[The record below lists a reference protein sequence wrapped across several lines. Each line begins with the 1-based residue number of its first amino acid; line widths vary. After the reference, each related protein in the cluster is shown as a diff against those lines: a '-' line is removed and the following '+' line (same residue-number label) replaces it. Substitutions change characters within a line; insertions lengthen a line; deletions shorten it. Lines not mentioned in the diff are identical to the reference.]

1 MLVADQSM
9 AAWADVLP
17 FADAPDLSERFDRLD
32 HRLRGAPVTGDG
44 SEIFDLA
51 WDAFST
57 LSEEPATDARAMCL
71 LLISRNKYFRG
82 LPFDGIEPANQALA
96 VAERVNNDGVL
107 AKCLKML
114 GLMHA
119 ETGNFPAAMTFLTRA
134 LPAARGAHDSEQE
147 SGIFTNLGLA
157 HQYAGQFSMAIP
169 CYERA
174 VEIAEL
180 VNTTRL
186 TQAVPLV
193 NIAIASLYLR
203 DFSRGLAAAERAIE
217 LLAEPSDDSER
228 MARATIE
235 FAYTRLLLEVRNVPL
250 ALERARLA
258 RLHAKGA
265 GTLGELYAEMALGLA
280 EVHDPATCDIG
291 LSRLQRAI
299 NESRRGVPS
308 ALRDALATIVR
319 AYEVARQPNNALVFQ
334 QEVIR
339 LNRDSRVKNL
349 LEHHHRHVVQVKK
362 VLDARAEAALDL
374 QQHELRFQRFSMQDF
389 GEFTQVLERNSVTV
403 EFHDDETGEHCYR
416 VGAMARELAKKMGLD
431 DELCQMID
439 LSARL
444 HDVGKIRIPESILL
458 KPGRFTPE
466 ERSIMEKHC
475 EFGWE
480 IIGEGGLGQ
489 LFVAQEIAFNHHEK
503 WDGSGYPRKIRGEMI
518 PLSARITAL
527 SDVYDAL
534 THRRSYKEAWPIAD
548 ALRHI
553 GAESGKHF
561 DPQLTAMFLELVPAL
576 QAQHGDL
583 DAFLSAEARK
593 NDFIINR
600 ARLARELNTDLAE
613 LDVRR

>member
-1 MLVADQSM
+1 MLVAEQSM
-9 AAWADVLP
+9 TAWADVLP
-17 FADAPDLSERFDRLD
+17 FADATDLAERFDRLNE
-32 HRLRGAPVTGDG
+32 RLRDAPVTGDG

-57 LSEEPATDARAMCL
+57 LAGDPATGARAMCL
-71 LLISRNKYFRG
+71 LMISRNKYLRG
-82 LPFDGIEPANQALA
+82 LPFDGIEPANQAVA
-96 VAERVNNDGVL
+96 VAERINDDLLL
-107 AKCLKML
+107 AKCLKLL
-114 GLMHA
+114 GLMYA

-134 LPAARGAHDSEQE
+134 LPIARRAQDSDQE
-147 SGIFTNLGLA
+147 SGIFANLGLA
-157 HQYAGQFSMAIP
+157 HQYAGQFSLAIP

-174 VEIAEL
+174 VEVAGSDAK
-180 VNTTRL
+180 VRL
-186 TQAVPLV
+186 SQVVPLV

-217 LLAEPSDDSER
+217 LLADPRDDSER
-228 MARATIE
+228 MTRGTIE
-235 FAYTRLLLEVRNVPL
+235 FAYTRLLLEVRNIPL
-250 ALERARLA
+250 AVERAKLA
-258 RLHAKGA
+258 RLHSKGA
-265 GTLGELYAEMALGLA
+265 GALGELYAEMALGLA

-299 NESRRGVPS
+299 NDSRRGVPS

-319 AYEVARQPNNALVFQ
+319 AYEVAKQPNNALVFQ
-334 QEVIR
+334 EEVVR

-362 VLDARAEAALDL
+362 ALDARAEAAMDL

-416 VGAMARELAKKMGLD
+416 VGAMARELARKMGLD
-431 DELCQMID
+431 EELCQLID
-439 LSARL
+439 LCARL

-458 KPGRFTPE
+458 KPGRFTPD
-466 ERSIMEKHC
+466 ERAIMERHC

-518 PLSARITAL
+518 PLSARIVAL

-534 THRRSYKEAWPIAD
+534 THRRSYKEAWPIED

-553 GAESGKHF
+553 GGESGKHF
-561 DPQLTAMFLELVPAL
+561 DPQLTAVFLGLVPEL
-576 QAQHGDL
+576 QAQHGNL
-583 DAFLSAEARK
+583 DAFLSAEAKK

-600 ARLARELNTDLAE
+600 ARLARELNTDIAE

>member
-17 FADAPDLSERFDRLD
+17 FADAPDLIERFQRLEE
-32 HRLRGAPVTGDG
+32 RLRKAPAIGDG

-51 WDAFST
+51 WDALLT
-57 LSEEPATDARAMCL
+57 LPDEPVTSARAICL
-71 LLISRNKYFRG
+71 LAIARNRYLRG
-82 LPFDGIEPANQALA
+82 IPFDAIEPASRAVA
-96 VAERVNNDGVL
+96 VAERLDIDLLL
-107 AKCLKML
+107 AKGLKML
-114 GLMHA
+114 GGMYL
-119 ETGNFPAAMTFLTRA
+119 ETGNFPAAMTALTRG
-134 LPAARGAHDSEQE
+134 LQPARRAGDAEQE
-147 SGIFTNLGLA
+147 SGIFNNLGLA

-169 CYERA
+169 CYERSMEVA
-174 VEIAEL
+174 NPAA
-180 VNTTRL
+180 TSHFA
-186 TQAVPLV
+186 QAVPLV
-193 NIAIASLYLR
+193 NIAVACLYLR
-203 DFSRGLAAAERAIE
+203 DFPRGLTAAERAIE

-228 MARATIE
+228 MVRATIE

-250 ALERARLA
+250 ALERAKLA
-258 RLHAKGA
+258 RVHAKGA

-319 AYEVARQPNNALVFQ
+319 AYEVAKQPNNALVFQ
-334 QEVIR
+334 EEVVR

-362 VLDARAEAALDL
+362 ALDARAEAAMDL

-416 VGAMARELAKKMGLD
+416 VGAMARELARKMGLD
-431 DELCQMID
+431 EELCQLID
-439 LSARL
+439 LCARL

-466 ERSIMEKHC
+466 ERSIMERHC

-518 PLSARITAL
+518 PLSARIVAL

-534 THRRSYKEAWPIAD
+534 THKRSYKEAWPIED

-561 DPQLTAMFLELVPAL
+561 DPQLTSVFLDLVPAL
-576 QAQHGDL
+576 QAQHGNL
-583 DAFLSAEARK
+583 DAFLSAEAKK

>member
-9 AAWADVLP
+9 TAWADVLP
-17 FADAPDLSERFDRLD
+17 FADAPDLPERFQRLD
-32 HRLRGAPVTGDG
+32 ERLRKAPATGDG

-51 WDAFST
+51 WDAFVA
-57 LSEEPATDARAMCL
+57 LPDDPATDARALCL
-71 LLISRNKYFRG
+71 LGIARNRYLRG
-82 LPFDGIEPANQALA
+82 LPFDGIEPANQAVA
-96 VAERVNNDGVL
+96 VAERIDNDLLL

-114 GLMHA
+114 GGMYM
-119 ETGNFPAAMTFLTRA
+119 ETGNFPAAMSALTRA
-134 LPAARGAHDSEQE
+134 LPAARRAGDAEQE
-147 SGIFTNLGLA
+147 SGIFNNLGLA

-169 CYERA
+169 CYERSMEVA
-174 VEIAEL
+174 DPAATSGYI
-180 VNTTRL
+180 
-186 TQAVPLV
+186 QAIPLV
-193 NIAIASLYLR
+193 NIAVASLYLR
-203 DFSRGLAAAERAIE
+203 DFPRGLATAERAIE

-235 FAYTRLLLEVRNVPL
+235 FAYTRLLLEARNVSL
-250 ALERARLA
+250 ALERAKMA
-258 RLHAKGA
+258 RLHAKGTGA
-265 GTLGELYAEMALGLA
+265 LGELYAEMALGLA
-280 EVHDPATCDIG
+280 EVHEAATSDIG

-319 AYEVARQPNNALVFQ
+319 AYEVLKQPNNALVFQ
-334 QEVIR
+334 QEVVR

-362 VLDARAEAALDL
+362 ALDARAEAALDL
-374 QQHELRFQRFSMQDF
+374 QQHELRFQRFSMQDL
-389 GEFTQVLERNSVTV
+389 GELTQVLERNSVTV

-503 WDGSGYPRKIRGEMI
+503 WDGSGYPRQIKGEMI

-534 THRRSYKEAWPIAD
+534 THKRSYKDAWPIAD
-548 ALRHI
+548 ALQHI
-553 GAESGKHF
+553 GREAGKHF
-561 DPQLTAMFLELVPAL
+561 DPHLTAMFLELVPAL
-576 QAQHGDL
+576 QAQQGDL
-583 DAFLSAEARK
+583 DAFLSAEAKK
-593 NDFIINR
+593 NDFIIDR
-600 ARLARELNTDLAE
+600 ARLARELNTDYVE

>member
-1 MLVADQSM
+1 
-9 AAWADVLP
+9 
-17 FADAPDLSERFDRLD
+17 
-32 HRLRGAPVTGDG
+32 
-44 SEIFDLA
+44 
-51 WDAFST
+51 
-57 LSEEPATDARAMCL
+57 
-71 LLISRNKYFRG
+71 
-82 LPFDGIEPANQALA
+82 
-96 VAERVNNDGVL
+96 
-107 AKCLKML
+107 ML
-114 GLMHA
+114 GVMYA
-119 ETGNFPAAMTFLTRA
+119 ETGNFPAAMTALTRA
-134 LPAARGAHDSEQE
+134 LPAARNARDSEQE
-147 SGIFTNLGLA
+147 SGIFANLGLA

-174 VEIAEL
+174 MEVADPAA
-180 VNTTRL
+180 TPRL
-186 TQAVPLV
+186 TQAIPLV
-193 NIAIASLYLR
+193 NIAVASLYLR

-228 MARATIE
+228 MTRATIE

-280 EVHDPATCDIG
+280 EVHDAATCDIG

-319 AYEVARQPNNALVFQ
+319 AYEVAKQPNNALVFQ

-362 VLDARAEAALDL
+362 ALDARAEAAMDL
-374 QQHELRFQRFSMQDF
+374 QQHELKFQRFSMQDF

-503 WDGSGYPRKIRGEMI
+503 WDGSGYPRQIKGEMI

-534 THRRSYKEAWPIAD
+534 THKRSYKDAWPIAD
-548 ALRHI
+548 ALQHI
-553 GAESGKHF
+553 GREAGKHF

-583 DAFLSAEARK
+583 DAFLSAEAKK
-593 NDFIINR
+593 NDFIIDR
-600 ARLARELNTDLAE
+600 ARLARELNTDIAE

>member
-1 MLVADQSM
+1 M
-9 AAWADVLP
+9 
-17 FADAPDLSERFDRLD
+17 
-32 HRLRGAPVTGDG
+32 
-44 SEIFDLA
+44 
-51 WDAFST
+51 
-57 LSEEPATDARAMCL
+57 
-71 LLISRNKYFRG
+71 
-82 LPFDGIEPANQALA
+82 
-96 VAERVNNDGVL
+96 
-107 AKCLKML
+107 
-114 GLMHA
+114 
-119 ETGNFPAAMTFLTRA
+119 
-134 LPAARGAHDSEQE
+134 
-147 SGIFTNLGLA
+147 
-157 HQYAGQFSMAIP
+157 
-169 CYERA
+169 
-174 VEIAEL
+174 
-180 VNTTRL
+180 
-186 TQAVPLV
+186 
-193 NIAIASLYLR
+193 
-203 DFSRGLAAAERAIE
+203 AAAERAIE
-217 LLAEPSDDSER
+217 LLAEPIDDAER
-228 MARATIE
+228 MTRATIE

-265 GTLGELYAEMALGLA
+265 GTLGELYAEMALGLV
-280 EVHDPATCDIG
+280 EVHDSGTCDIG

-299 NESRRGVPS
+299 NESRRGVPT
-308 ALRDALATIVR
+308 ALRDALVTIVR
-319 AYEVARQPNNALVFQ
+319 AYEVVKQPNNALVFQ

-362 VLDARAEAALDL
+362 ALDARAEAAMDL
-374 QQHELRFQRFSMQDF
+374 QQHELKFQRFSMQDL
-389 GEFTQVLERNSVTV
+389 GELTQVLERNSVTV

-503 WDGSGYPRKIRGEMI
+503 WDGSGYPRQIKGEMI

-534 THRRSYKEAWPIAD
+534 THKRSYKDAWPIAD
-548 ALRHI
+548 ALQHI
-553 GAESGKHF
+553 GREAGKHF

-583 DAFLSAEARK
+583 DGFLSAEAKK
-593 NDFIINR
+593 NDFIIDR
-600 ARLARELNTDLAE
+600 ARLARELNTDIAE

>member
-9 AAWADVLP
+9 TAWADVLP
-17 FADAPDLSERFDRLD
+17 FADAPDLTERFQRLD
-32 HRLRGAPVTGDG
+32 ERLRRAPATGDG

-51 WDAFST
+51 WDAFLT
-57 LSEEPATDARAMCL
+57 LPDEPATDARALCL
-71 LLISRNKYFRG
+71 LGIARNRYLRG
-82 LPFDGIEPANQALA
+82 LPFDGIEPANQA
-96 VAERVNNDGVL
+96 VVIAERVSNDLLL

-114 GLMHA
+114 GGMYM
-119 ETGNFPAAMTFLTRA
+119 ETGNFPAAMTVLTRA
-134 LPAARGAHDSEQE
+134 LPAARRAGDAAQE
-147 SGIFTNLGLA
+147 SGIFNNLGLA

-169 CYERA
+169 CYERSMEVA
-174 VEIAEL
+174 DPAAASKL
-180 VNTTRL
+180 A
-186 TQAVPLV
+186 QALPLV
-193 NIAIASLYLR
+193 NVAVACLYLR
-203 DFSRGLAAAERAIE
+203 DFSRGLSAAERAIE

-250 ALERARLA
+250 ALERAQMA

-265 GTLGELYAEMALGLA
+265 GALGELYAEMALGLA
-280 EVHDPATCDIG
+280 EVHDSATSDIG

-299 NESRRGVPS
+299 SDSRRGVPN

-319 AYEVARQPNNALVFQ
+319 AYEVVRQPNNALVFQ
-334 QEVIR
+334 QEVVR

-349 LEHHHRHVVQVKK
+349 LEHHHRHIVQVKK
-362 VLDARAEAALDL
+362 ALDARAEAALDL

-389 GEFTQVLERNSVTV
+389 GELTQVLERNSVTV

-416 VGAMARELAKKMGLD
+416 VGAMARELAHKMGLD
-431 DELCQMID
+431 EELCQLID
-439 LSARL
+439 LCARL

-458 KPGRFTPE
+458 KPGRFTPD
-466 ERSIMEKHC
+466 ERAIMERHC

-503 WDGSGYPRKIRGEMI
+503 WDGTGYPRKIRGEMI

-553 GAESGKHF
+553 GSEGGKHF
-561 DPQLTAMFLELVPAL
+561 DPQLTAVFLELVPAL

-583 DAFLSAEARK
+583 DAFLSAEAKK

-600 ARLARELNTDLAE
+600 ARLARELNTDIAE

>member
-1 MLVADQSM
+1 MCRWRSN
-9 AAWADVLP
+9 
-17 FADAPDLSERFDRLD
+17 APS
-32 HRLRGAPVTGDG
+32 
-44 SEIFDLA
+44 
-51 WDAFST
+51 
-57 LSEEPATDARAMCL
+57 
-71 LLISRNKYFRG
+71 
-82 LPFDGIEPANQALA
+82 
-96 VAERVNNDGVL
+96 
-107 AKCLKML
+107 
-114 GLMHA
+114 
-119 ETGNFPAAMTFLTRA
+119 
-134 LPAARGAHDSEQE
+134 
-147 SGIFTNLGLA
+147 
-157 HQYAGQFSMAIP
+157 
-169 CYERA
+169 
-174 VEIAEL
+174 
-180 VNTTRL
+180 
-186 TQAVPLV
+186 
-193 NIAIASLYLR
+193 
-203 DFSRGLAAAERAIE
+203 
-217 LLAEPSDDSER
+217 
-228 MARATIE
+228 
-235 FAYTRLLLEVRNVPL
+235 
-250 ALERARLA
+250 LA

-265 GTLGELYAEMALGLA
+265 GALGELYAEMALGLA
-280 EVHDPATCDIG
+280 EVHDAATCDIG

-319 AYEVARQPNNALVFQ
+319 AYEVAKQPNNALVFQ

-362 VLDARAEAALDL
+362 ALDARAEAAMDL
-374 QQHELRFQRFSMQDF
+374 QQHELKFQRFSMQDF

-431 DELCQMID
+431 EELCQMID

-466 ERSIMEKHC
+466 ERSIMERHC

-503 WDGSGYPRKIRGEMI
+503 WDGSGYPRQIKGEMI

-534 THRRSYKEAWPIAD
+534 THKRSYKDAWSIED

-553 GAESGKHF
+553 GAEGGKHF
-561 DPQLTAMFLELVPAL
+561 DPQLTAVFLELVPAL
-576 QAQHGDL
+576 QAEHGNL
-583 DAFLSAEARK
+583 DAFLSAEAKK

-600 ARLARELNTDLAE
+600 ARLARELNTDGVAF
-613 LDVRR
+613 DVRR

>member
-9 AAWADVLP
+9 TAWADVLP
-17 FADAPDLSERFDRLD
+17 FADASDLPERFQRLD
-32 HRLRGAPVTGDG
+32 ERLRRAPTTGDG

-57 LSEEPATDARAMCL
+57 LPDEPSTEARALCL
-71 LLISRNKYFRG
+71 LGIARNRYLRG
-82 LPFDGIEPANQALA
+82 LPFDGIEPANQAVA
-96 VAERVNNDGVL
+96 VAERLKNDLLL
-107 AKCLKML
+107 AKCLNML
-114 GLMHA
+114 GVMYM
-119 ETGNFPAAMTFLTRA
+119 ETGNFPAAMTALTRA
-134 LPAARGAHDSEQE
+134 LPAARGARDSEQE
-147 SGIFTNLGLA
+147 AGIFANLGLA

-174 VEIAEL
+174 VEIAHPAA
-180 VNTTRL
+180 VTHL
-186 TQAVPLV
+186 TQAIPLV
-193 NIAIASLYLR
+193 NIAVASLYLR
-203 DFSRGLAAAERAIE
+203 DFPRGLAAAERAIE

-228 MARATIE
+228 MTRASIE
-235 FAYTRLLLEVRNVPL
+235 FAYTRLLLEVRNIPM

-280 EVHDPATCDIG
+280 EVHDAATCDIG

-319 AYEVARQPNNALVFQ
+319 AYEVAKQPNNALVFQ

-362 VLDARAEAALDL
+362 ALDARAEAAMDL
-374 QQHELRFQRFSMQDF
+374 QQHELKFQRFSMQDL
-389 GEFTQVLERNSVTV
+389 GELTQVLERNSVTV

-503 WDGSGYPRKIRGEMI
+503 WDGSGYPRQIKGEMI

-534 THRRSYKEAWPIAD
+534 THKRTYKDAWTIAEA
-548 ALRHI
+548 LQHI
-553 GAESGKHF
+553 GREAGKHF

-576 QAQHGDL
+576 QAEHGDL
-583 DAFLSAEARK
+583 DAFLSAEAKK
-593 NDFIINR
+593 NDFIIDR
-600 ARLARELNTDLAE
+600 ARLARELNTDYVE

>member
-1 MLVADQSM
+1 M

-17 FADAPDLSERFDRLD
+17 FADAPDLIERFQRLEE
-32 HRLRGAPVTGDG
+32 RLRKAPAIGDG

-51 WDAFST
+51 WDALLT
-57 LSEEPATDARAMCL
+57 LPDEPVTSARAICL
-71 LLISRNKYFRG
+71 LAIARNRYLRG
-82 LPFDGIEPANQALA
+82 IPFDAIEPASRAVA
-96 VAERVNNDGVL
+96 VAERLDIDLLL
-107 AKCLKML
+107 AKGLKML
-114 GLMHA
+114 GGMYL
-119 ETGNFPAAMTFLTRA
+119 ETGNFPAAMTALTRG
-134 LPAARGAHDSEQE
+134 LQPARRAGDAEQE
-147 SGIFTNLGLA
+147 SGIFNNLGLA

-169 CYERA
+169 CYERSMEVA
-174 VEIAEL
+174 NPAA
-180 VNTTRL
+180 TSHFA
-186 TQAVPLV
+186 QAVPLV
-193 NIAIASLYLR
+193 NIAVACLYLR
-203 DFSRGLAAAERAIE
+203 DFPRGLTAAERAIE

-228 MARATIE
+228 MVRATIE

-250 ALERARLA
+250 ALERAKLA
-258 RLHAKGA
+258 RVHAKGA

-319 AYEVARQPNNALVFQ
+319 AYEVAKQPNNALVFQ
-334 QEVIR
+334 EEVVR

-362 VLDARAEAALDL
+362 ALDARAEAAMDL

-416 VGAMARELAKKMGLD
+416 VGAMARELARKMGLD
-431 DELCQMID
+431 EELCQLID
-439 LSARL
+439 LCARL

-466 ERSIMEKHC
+466 ERSIMERHC

-518 PLSARITAL
+518 PLSARIVAL

-534 THRRSYKEAWPIAD
+534 THKRSYKEAWPIED

-561 DPQLTAMFLELVPAL
+561 DPQLTSVFLDLVPAL
-576 QAQHGDL
+576 QAQHGNL
-583 DAFLSAEARK
+583 DAFLSAEAKK

>member
-1 MLVADQSM
+1 M

-17 FADAPDLSERFDRLD
+17 FADASDLTDRFDRLEQ
-32 HRLRGAPVTGDG
+32 RLRGAPTTGDG

-51 WDAFST
+51 WDAFLT
-57 LSEEPATDARAMCL
+57 LPDEPATDARALCL
-71 LLISRNKYFRG
+71 LVIARNKYLRG
-82 LPFDGIEPANQALA
+82 LPFDGIDPANQAVA
-96 VAERVNNDGVL
+96 VAERTNNELLLAKGLKVLGVL
-107 AKCLKML
+107 Y
-114 GLMHA
+114 A

-134 LPAARGAHDSEQE
+134 LPAARGANDPDQE
-147 SGIFTNLGLA
+147 SGIFANLGLA

-174 VEIAEL
+174 VEIADS
-180 VNTTRL
+180 TPTPSL
-186 TQAVPLV
+186 TKAVPLA
-193 NIAIASLYLR
+193 NIAVASLYLR

-217 LLAEPSDDSER
+217 LLADPSDDSER
-228 MARATIE
+228 MTRATIE

-280 EVHDPATCDIG
+280 EVHDAGTCDIG
-291 LSRLQRAI
+291 LSRLQRAL

-319 AYEVARQPNNALVFQ
+319 AYEVAKQPNNALVFQ

-362 VLDARAEAALDL
+362 ALDARAEAAMDL
-374 QQHELRFQRFSMQDF
+374 QQHELKFQRFSMQDL
-389 GEFTQVLERNSVTV
+389 GELTQVLERNSVTV

-416 VGAMARELAKKMGLD
+416 VGAMARELAKRMGLD

-503 WDGSGYPRKIRGEMI
+503 WDGSGYPRQIKGEMI

-534 THRRSYKEAWPIAD
+534 THKRTYKDAWPIAD
-548 ALRHI
+548 ALQHI
-553 GAESGKHF
+553 GREAGKHF

-583 DAFLSAEARK
+583 DAFLSAEAKK
-593 NDFIINR
+593 NDFIIDR
-600 ARLARELNTDLAE
+600 ARLARELNTDYVE

>member
-9 AAWADVLP
+9 TAWADLLP
-17 FADAPDLSERFDRLD
+17 FADAPDLADRFDRLD
-32 HRLRGAPVTGDG
+32 KQLRKAPATGDG

-51 WDAFST
+51 WDALST
-57 LSEEPATDARAMCL
+57 LPDEPTTDARALCL
-71 LLISRNKYFRG
+71 LAIARNKYLRG
-82 LPFDGIEPANQALA
+82 LPFDGIEPANNA
-96 VAERVNNDGVL
+96 VAVAQRVKNDL
-107 AKCLKML
+107 LFAKALKML
-114 GLMHA
+114 GLMYA
-119 ETGNFPAAMTFLTRA
+119 ETGNFPAAMTALTRA
-134 LPAARGAHDSEQE
+134 LPAARSANDSDQE
-147 SGIFTNLGLA
+147 AGIFTNLGLA

-174 VEIAEL
+174 VEIADPAT
-180 VNTTRL
+180 VPHL

-203 DFSRGLAAAERAIE
+203 DFSRGLAAAEQAIE

-235 FAYTRLLLEVRNVPL
+235 FAYTRLLLEVRNVPS
-250 ALERARLA
+250 ALERAKMA
-258 RLHAKGA
+258 RLYAKGA
-265 GTLGELYAEMALGLA
+265 GALGELYAEMALGLG

-299 NESRRGVPS
+299 NDSRRGAPS

-334 QEVIR
+334 EEVVR

-349 LEHHHRHVVQVKK
+349 LEHHHRHIVQVKK
-362 VLDARAEAALDL
+362 ALDARAEAAMDL

-416 VGAMARELAKKMGLD
+416 VGAMARELARKMGLD
-431 DELCQMID
+431 EELCQLID
-439 LSARL
+439 LCARL

-466 ERSIMEKHC
+466 ERAIMERHC

-534 THRRSYKEAWPIAD
+534 THRRSYKEAWSIED

-553 GAESGKHF
+553 GSESGRHF
-561 DPQLTAMFLELVPAL
+561 DPQLTAVFLELVPAL
-576 QAQHGDL
+576 QAQHGNL
-583 DAFLSAEARK
+583 DAFLSAEAKK
-593 NDFIINR
+593 NDFIIER
-600 ARLARELNTDLAE
+600 ARLARELNTDITE

>member
-9 AAWADVLP
+9 TAWADVLP
-17 FADAPDLSERFDRLD
+17 FADATDLAERFDRLNQ
-32 HRLRGAPVTGDG
+32 RLRDAPVTGDG

-57 LSEEPATDARAMCL
+57 LPDEPATDARAICL
-71 LLISRNKYFRG
+71 LLISRNKYLRG
-82 LPFDGIEPANQALA
+82 LPFDGIEPASRALA
-96 VAERVNNDGVL
+96 VAEGVKNDVLL

-114 GLMHA
+114 GGMYA
-119 ETGNFPAAMTFLTRA
+119 ETGNFPAAMTFFTRA
-134 LPAARGAHDSEQE
+134 LSAARSARDSEQE
-147 SGIFTNLGLA
+147 SGIFANLGLA

-174 VEIAEL
+174 VEVADAAI
-180 VNTTRL
+180 TSRL
-186 TQAVPLV
+186 AQAVPLA
-193 NIAIASLYLR
+193 NIAVASLYLR
-203 DFSRGLAAAERAIE
+203 DFPRGLAAAERAIE
-217 LLAEPSDDSER
+217 LLTEPSDDSER
-228 MARATIE
+228 MTRATIE

-280 EVHDPATCDIG
+280 EVHDAATCDIG

-334 QEVIR
+334 HEVIR

-362 VLDARAEAALDL
+362 ALDARAEAALDL
-374 QQHELRFQRFSMQDF
+374 QQHELKFQRFSMQDF

-458 KPGRFTPE
+458 KPGRFTPD

-503 WDGSGYPRKIRGEMI
+503 WDGTGYPRKIKGEMI

-561 DPQLTAMFLELVPAL
+561 DPQLTEVFLELVPAL

-583 DAFLSAEARK
+583 DAFLSAEAKK

-600 ARLARELNTDLAE
+600 ARLARELNTDIAE